1 MRDYWLVSLRL
12 AGCTVVASALSAC
25 VIAEDGNRDHSKN
38 RPSSTNAMSESDMAA
53 YCRGE
58 ASAEFGVRPQDIT
71 TLPVEKSGTAFI
83 VYGEYAEG
91 AQTRTFQCTFDGQ
104 GRFQSVRAG

>member
-1 MRDYWLVSLRL
+1 MADDRTTNLRL
-12 AGCTVVASALSAC
+12 TGLAMLALGLTACAGM
-25 VIAEDGNRDHSKN
+25 DDDNRDHSKN
-38 RPSSTNAMSESDMAA
+38 RPKVVSESDMAA
-53 YCRGE
+53 QCRGE

-91 AQTRTFQCTFDGQ
+91 TKTRMFQCEFDGQ
-104 GRFQSVRAG
+104 GRFQSVARS

>member
-1 MRDYWLVSLRL
+1 MRNLRL
-12 AGCTVVASALSAC
+12 TGLAMLALGLAACAGM
-25 VIAEDGNRDHSKN
+25 DDNRDHSKN
-38 RPSSTNAMSESDMAA
+38 RPTAVSESDMAA

-71 TLPVEKSGTAFI
+71 TLPVEKSGTAFT

-91 AQTRTFQCTFDGQ
+91 TQTRTFQCKFDGQ
-104 GRFQSVRAG
+104 GQFQSVAAN